1 MQSTHNFKFQTK
13 ATSKEC
19 EIEITLKR
27 LANGFEELLPFA
39 PLKKQIVEDV
49 DAMASVIADGC
60 FNLVWTVISSFLYF
74 STFTN
79 SANWYWR
86 KYRRISRHVTYKS
99 LFQSVCLVLNQILI
113 SGNEEKFW
121 ADLDLCVLCI
131 TNVVVVFLFYRLKW

>member
-19 EIEITLKR
+19 EIKITLKR

-60 FNLVWTVISSFLYF
+60 FNLV
-74 STFTN
+74 
-79 SANWYWR
+79 
-86 KYRRISRHVTYKS
+86 
-99 LFQSVCLVLNQILI
+99 
-113 SGNEEKFW
+113 
-121 ADLDLCVLCI
+121 
-131 TNVVVVFLFYRLKW
+131 